1 MKGSASPGERAE
13 IKHESDLRDIH
24 AVPLSLVPRLEKSL
38 VGFLPGQRAV
48 GAIEEHSVHA
58 GVCQKLRLFAE
69 NPLVRGL
76 VVAEQRFL
84 PEKESWFLAS
94 PGWMIVI
101 LHGLG
106 IPADDLG
113 DVLHPVGGVIVA
125 LMPGPEK
132 HRDKLSVSLR
142 RSVIV
147 GSDLSAKS
155 VGSGP

>member
-1 MKGSASPGERAE
+1 
-13 IKHESDLRDIH
+13 
-24 AVPLSLVPRLEKSL
+24 
-38 VGFLPGQRAV
+38 
-48 GAIEEHSVHA
+48 
-58 GVCQKLRLFAE
+58 
-69 NPLVRGL
+69 
-76 VVAEQRFL
+76 
-84 PEKESWFLAS
+84 
-94 PGWMIVI
+94 MIVI

-147 GSDLSAKS
+147 GSDLSTKS